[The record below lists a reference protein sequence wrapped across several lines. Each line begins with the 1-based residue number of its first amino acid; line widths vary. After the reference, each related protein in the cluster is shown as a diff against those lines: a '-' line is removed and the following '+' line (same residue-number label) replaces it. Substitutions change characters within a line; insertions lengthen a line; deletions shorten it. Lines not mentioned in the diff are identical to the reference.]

1 MQRTMRRSLAIAA
14 AASAVFAMAA
24 CSGTNSGNSSS
35 ADDGSMKGT
44 IKVWD
49 LLVGS
54 DKNWKATMEKVD
66 ADFAKAHP
74 GAKVDR
80 IAQPA
85 DPATIHQLMQAAA
98 QSKSGPDLIMIW
110 AWGDVLTL
118 KPSLVPIDKYIS
130 KQERDSLTGWDGMT
144 FDGNT
149 YGVPIGLQ
157 GLGISYNTKLFEE
170 AGLDPNSPPKSVDD
184 ILADCNALNAAG
196 ITPIGGG
203 NKEGYLSGWATSTLY
218 AGTATA
224 AQAAKTASYTAPF
237 NEAPFSDAAAGVMKL
252 VNGKCFDPNMPA
264 TPWYPDGF
272 QKFQDGKAAMQFTI
286 YSQFNY
292 MQDPKIGQYVK
303 FVPSVENT
311 RTPQFLPAGA
321 MNVWAVTS
329 FSQHK
334 KLAAELAL
342 FQEQAK
348 YQQERL
354 DKAGYFPN
362 NTGVSFDAFLKTHQ
376 GATALVDM
384 LKGGSKTVLP
394 VHNMQDAK
402 TNDIY
407 QTQLELAMLGQTT
420 LKDALD
426 ATEESRKQQY
436 PVLMGSK

>member
-1 MQRTMRRSLAIAA
+1 MQRKMRRSVAIAV
-14 AASAVFAMAA
+14 AASAVFGLAA
-24 CSGTNSGNSSS
+24 CSGGGGANPTS
-35 ADDGSMKGT
+35 DDGSMKGT

-54 DKNWKATMEKVD
+54 DKNWKATMDKVD
-66 ADFAKAHP
+66 AQFEKDHP
-74 GAKVDR
+74 GAKIDR

-130 KQERDSLTGWDGMT
+130 KKERDSLTGWDGVT
-144 FDGNT
+144 FGGET

-157 GLGISYNTKLFEE
+157 GLGISYNTKLFQE
-170 AGLDPNSPPKSVDD
+170 AGLDPDTPPASVDD
-184 ILADCNALNAAG
+184 LLTACKALNAAG

-203 NKEGYLSGWATSTLY
+203 NKEGYLSGWTTSTLY
-218 AGTATA
+218 AGTATTKE
-224 AQAAKTASYTAPF
+224 AAKQATYTAPF
-237 NEAPFSDAAAGVMKL
+237 TEAPFADAAAGVMKL
-252 VNGKCFDPNMPA
+252 VDGKCFDKNMPA

-286 YSQFNY
+286 YSQFGY
-292 MQDPKIGQYVK
+292 MTDPKIGQYVK
-303 FVPSVENT
+303 FIPSIENT
-311 RTPQFLPAGA
+311 RTPEFLPAGA

-354 DKAGYFPN
+354 DTAGYFPN
-362 NTGVSFDAFLKTHQ
+362 NKGVSFDDFLKTHP
-376 GATALVDM
+376 GAAPLVKM
-384 LKGGSKTVLP
+384 LKDGAKTVLP

-407 QTQLELAMLGQTT
+407 QSQLELVMLGQTS
-420 LKDALD
+420 LKDALQ
-426 ATEESRKQQY
+426 ATEDSRKQQY
-436 PVLMGSK
+436 PVLMGSQ

>member
-1 MQRTMRRSLAIAA
+1 MRRSLAIAA
-14 AASAVFAMAA
+14 VASAVFGLAA
-24 CSGTNSGNSSS
+24 CSGGASGSPTS
-35 ADDGSMKGT
+35 DDGSMTGT

-49 LLVGS
+49 LLVGG
-54 DKNWKATMEKVD
+54 DKNWKAVMDQVD
-66 ADFAKAHP
+66 AQFEKDHP

-85 DPATIHQLMQAAA
+85 DPAAIHQLMQAAA

-130 KQERDSLTGWDGMT
+130 KEQRASLSGWEGVT
-144 FDGNT
+144 FDDKT
-149 YGVPIGLQ
+149 YGVPLGLQ
-157 GLGISYNTKLFEE
+157 GLGLSYNTKLFEQ
-170 AGLDPNSPPKSVDD
+170 AGLDPNNPPKSVDD
-184 ILADCNALNAAG
+184 LLKACTALNAAG

-203 NKEGYLSGWATSTLY
+203 NKEGYLSGWTTSTLY

-224 AQAAKTASYTAPF
+224 AQAQKQATYTAPF
-237 NEAPFSDAAAGVMKL
+237 NQAPFADASAGVMKL
-252 VNGKCFDPNMPA
+252 VDGKCFDKNMPA

-272 QKFQDGKAAMQFTI
+272 QAFQDGKAAMQFTI
-286 YSQFNY
+286 YSQFAY
-292 MQDPKIGQYVK
+292 MQDPKIGPDVK
-303 FVPSVENT
+303 FIPSIANT
-311 RTPQFLPAGA
+311 RTPDFLPAGA

-342 FQEQAK
+342 FQESAK

-354 DKAGYFPN
+354 DKASYFPN
-362 NTGVSFDAFLKTHQ
+362 NSGVTFDEFLKTHQ
-376 GATALVDM
+376 GATPLVDM
-384 LKGGSKTVLP
+384 LKNGAKTFLP

-407 QTQLELAMLGQTT
+407 QTQLELVMLGQTS
-420 LKDALD
+420 LKDALQ
-426 ATEESRKQQY
+426 ATEDSRKQQY
-436 PVLMGSK
+436 PVLMGPQ

>member
-1 MQRTMRRSLAIAA
+1 MQRKMRRSVAIAV
-14 AASAVFAMAA
+14 AASAVFGLAA
-24 CSGTNSGNSSS
+24 CSGGGGANPTS
-35 ADDGSMKGT
+35 DDGSMKGT

-54 DKNWKATMEKVD
+54 DKNWKATMDKVD
-66 ADFAKAHP
+66 AQFEKDHP
-74 GAKVDR
+74 GAKIDR

-130 KQERDSLTGWDGMT
+130 KKERDSLTGWDGVT
-144 FDGNT
+144 FGGKT

-157 GLGISYNTKLFEE
+157 GLGISYNTKLFQE
-170 AGLDPNSPPKSVDD
+170 AGLDPDKPPTSVDD
-184 ILADCNALNAAG
+184 LLTACKALNNAG

-203 NKEGYLSGWATSTLY
+203 NKEGYLSGWTTSTLY
-218 AGTATA
+218 AGTATLK
-224 AQAAKTASYTAPF
+224 QAEKQATYTAPF
-237 NEAPFSDAAAGVMKL
+237 NQPPFSDAAAGVMKL
-252 VNGKCFDPNMPA
+252 VDGKCFDKNMPA

-286 YSQFNY
+286 YSQFAY

-303 FVPSVENT
+303 YIPSIANT
-311 RTPQFLPAGA
+311 REPQFLPAGA

-329 FSQHK
+329 FSPHK

-354 DKAGYFPN
+354 DEAGYFPN
-362 NTGVSFDAFLKTHQ
+362 NKGVSFDDFLKTHA
-376 GATALVDM
+376 GATQLVDM
-384 LKGGSKTVLP
+384 LKNGEKTVLAA
-394 VHNMQDAK
+394 HNMQDAK
-402 TNDIY
+402 TNDIF
-407 QTQLELAMLGQTT
+407 QTQLELAMLGQTS
-420 LKDALD
+420 LKAALD

-436 PVLMGSK
+436 PVLMGSQ